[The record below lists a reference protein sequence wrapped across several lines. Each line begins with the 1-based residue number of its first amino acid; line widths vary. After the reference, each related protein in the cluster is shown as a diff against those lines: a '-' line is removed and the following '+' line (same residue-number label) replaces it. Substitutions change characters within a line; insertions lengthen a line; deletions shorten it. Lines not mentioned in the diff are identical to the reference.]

1 MVARIKPVDI
11 AGDHPPTTSFSDLVR
26 GPQTSRAPAGIV
38 RRPGFQR
45 DVVAPTVTVSRANGR
60 EPQILGSTTM
70 LATSGTKPIKKLFA
84 ACVALG
90 EILGLS
96 AK

>member
-1 MVARIKPVDI
+1 MVARIKAVDI
-11 AGDHPPTTSFSDLVR
+11 AGDHPPTTSLSDLVR

-45 DVVAPTVTVSRANGR
+45 DVVAPPVTVSRADGR
-60 EPQILGSTTM
+60 EPQILGSRTM
-70 LATSGTKPIKKLFA
+70 LATSGVKPLNKLFA
-84 ACVALG
+84 ACLALG
-90 EILGLS
+90 EILGRS